1 MTNPCSI
8 YCCRTRDGLL
18 PPRSK
23 FIKIDHSTWVE
34 VEVEKSTYICA
45 TSTDIILLQLQCQLQ
60 LQCPLWNHQCPFSFS
75 IYTHFYAFL
84 APPTATK
91 SQKIHRNQGTAVG
104 VDDHEKGAHVLGGD
118 TYQDRR
124 KSSDQTIHSY
134 MAQLVDINKWCPT
147 WMFISIV
154 ILWYDMVDWWLMLD
168 RLCYDPSSVIFAWV
182 CSNMFRAHQMTSPR
196 GMEQSKRCNRRRLDH
211 LIMFF

>member
-75 IYTHFYAFL
+75 TRISMHFLLHQQPLIAKDT
-84 APPTATK
+84 P
-91 SQKIHRNQGTAVG
+91 NQGTAVG

-154 ILWYDMVDWWLMLD
+154 ILWYDMVD
-168 RLCYDPSSVIFAWV
+168 
-182 CSNMFRAHQMTSPR
+182 
-196 GMEQSKRCNRRRLDH
+196 
-211 LIMFF
+211 